1 METTQRNNINNSIET
16 QTEPKKRKRPR
27 KTIDTTTT
35 KEESNTPKKLG
46 RPLALWRH
54 REDGTYNDRSL
65 DPEYANKYW
74 RTHYRK
80 PYTCGICGGTI
91 NCLGAIKRHEQ
102 SMHCQLAKLMK
113 EIETNS

>member
-16 QTEPKKRKRPR
+16 QTEPKKRGRPR

-54 REDGTYNDRSL
+54 REDGSYDSHAI
-65 DPEYANKYW
+65 DPEYAKKYW
-74 RTHYRK
+74 RTEL
-80 PYTCGICGGTI
+80 I
-91 NCLGAIKRHEQ
+91 IKNLIFVAFVE
-102 SMHCQLAKLMK
+102 LL
-113 EIETNS
+113 